1 MLSWIAA
8 LPIVNATPTMSPKIN
23 RIADTPWWL
32 FTTLR
37 RQRVRPDPASLSH
50 AKSSPWRNHKR
61 PRMARRCPIPEDCWI
76 PEMRWK
82 YEIKEDSRRRT
93 FWSEAARTERLQFL
107 RLQRL
112 DRSMSA
118 SGQTRPRRPPRR
130 FAYARPVLHSKRTH
144 AGQWDRGSLG
154 PLPHI
159 PSVSA
164 AELNRPRRS

>member
-37 RQRVRPDPASLSH
+37 RQRVRPDAASLSH

-112 DRSMSA
+112 DRLNVCIGSISA
-118 SGQTRPRRPPRR
+118 TELRDRRGGTCFDTGR
-130 FAYARPVLHSKRTH
+130 
-144 AGQWDRGSLG
+144 QRGSTL
-154 PLPHI
+154 
-159 PSVSA
+159 VSA
-164 AELNRPRRS
+164 

>member
-37 RQRVRPDPASLSH
+37 RQRVRPDAARLAR

-93 FWSEAARTERLQFL
+93 FWSEAALGRGPSLHGL
-107 RLQRL
+107 RRGYALIV
-112 DRSMSA
+112 
-118 SGQTRPRRPPRR
+118 RP
-130 FAYARPVLHSKRTH
+130 LHRYYS
-144 AGQWDRGSLG
+144 
-154 PLPHI
+154 
-159 PSVSA
+159 
-164 AELNRPRRS
+164 